1 VRHTVARR
9 PGQSD
14 RCGQGGL
21 LPYARRELS
30 AEEHIGAGL
39 ERVRARLADA
49 TARAGRAAGSVH
61 LVAVSKAKP
70 ASAIRAAHAAGQRDF
85 GENYVQELVQKRA
98 ELADLDGLRWHF
110 IGGLQRNKARHMAGV
125 ALVHSVDRAS
135 LAADLARRMAADGQH
150 LEVLVEVNVAGEAQK
165 SGCAP
170 DELPRVLEAIA
181 ASSALTAQGLMTVPP
196 AVDDADAARRF
207 FAELR
212 ALRDRHV
219 GALGR
224 GELSMGMSH
233 DFEAAIAEGATLV
246 RVGTAIFGAR

>member
-1 VRHTVARR
+1 
-9 PGQSD
+9 
-14 RCGQGGL
+14 
-21 LPYARRELS
+21 LS
-30 AEEHIGAGL
+30 AEEHIAAGL
-39 ERVRARLADA
+39 ERVQARLAQA
-49 TARAGRAAGSVH
+49 TARAGRAAGSAR

-70 ASAIRAAHAAGQRDF
+70 ASAIRAAYAAGQRDF
-85 GENYVQELVQKRA
+85 GENYVQELAQKRE
-98 ELADLDGLRWHF
+98 ELADLPELRWHF
-110 IGGLQRNKARHMAGV
+110 IGGLQRNKAKQMAGV
-125 ALVHSVDRAS
+125 TLVHSVDRAS
-135 LAADLARRMAADGQH
+135 LAAELARRMEAAGRR

-170 DELPRVLEAIA
+170 QELPQLLETIA
-181 ASSALTAQGLMTVPP
+181 ASSALAAQGLMTVPP

-212 ALRDRHV
+212 ALRDRHA

-233 DFEAAIAEGATLV
+233 DFEVAIAEGATLV